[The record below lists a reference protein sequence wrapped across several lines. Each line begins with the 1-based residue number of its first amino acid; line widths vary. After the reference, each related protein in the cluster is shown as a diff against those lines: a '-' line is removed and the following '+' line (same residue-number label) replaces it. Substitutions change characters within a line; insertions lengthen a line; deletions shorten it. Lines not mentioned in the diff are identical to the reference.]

1 MLANRRQKKDGRNVP
16 ALQRYNLLDTRG
28 QPNPNR
34 CHRPNVND
42 VYQRQERGWE
52 KGEQRKDPP
61 PAPQLV
67 GATPP
72 TKLGLVRHNQT
83 RLMLSPLKQYYF
95 DWEGFRWRTIEMK
108 KRSHGSTEQIVQFLS
123 VTRTKVSTRY
133 HGLLREIMHV
143 MITIS
148 FPSTSEQKNRPH

>member
-1 MLANRRQKKDGRNVP
+1 MSLHFKGITYLTRGDSQIPTGVTGQTLTMFTKDKRGDGR
-16 ALQRYNLLDTRG
+16 
-28 QPNPNR
+28 
-34 CHRPNVND
+34 
-42 VYQRQERGWE
+42 
-52 KGEQRKDPP
+52 KGNSVRIPP

-108 KRSHGSTEQIVQFLS
+108 KRSHGSIEQIVQFLS